1 MRKEKVKKGNPQKRL
16 TLLNRISFNSLEKY
30 IDKPKIHVD
39 YVKTQLQKFR
49 KIGLN
54 RTYNVLKR
62 FFQLQQL
69 RKISVIVIKNLVYT
83 RSKKIS
89 Q

>member
-1 MRKEKVKKGNPQKRL
+1 MRKEKDKKGNAQKRL
-16 TLLNRISFNSLEKY
+16 TLLNNIISFNSLEKY
-30 IDKPKIHVD
+30 IDKPKIHVV
-39 YVKTQLQKFR
+39 YVKTQLQKLR

-69 RKISVIVIKNLVYT
+69 RKISVIVY
-83 RSKKIS
+83 
-89 Q
+89 